1 MKRSKTMV
9 KKKWSVKREYLGR
22 NDFSWDYH
30 YNNVFVRKSDADDFC
45 RLLYANT
52 RDDGHDVNLI
62 TEIVIDKKGVQ
73 KEKFVGFVDNTTDTR
88 TVVYQREI

>member
-1 MKRSKTMV
+1 MV

-22 NDFSWDYH
+22 NDFRWDYH

-62 TEIVIDKKGVQ
+62 TEIVIATNGSQ
-73 KEKFVGFVDNTTDTR
+73 KENLDRFVDITTDTPPG
-88 TVVYQREI
+88 VYQSPI